1 MAVPTISITRV
12 EALEG
17 GYLRFKVS
25 LSAPTTDEVRIDYRA
40 LEGTA
45 KDAPLNFQDYT
56 VYKGNGGIYRIDT
69 LVIPAGQTE
78 GEIVVR
84 ARPDNLDEVDE
95 SLWVELFN
103 PKGAAFVG
111 NPATVRVL
119 GVVQDNNGTGSDL
132 AMFVSS
138 PTVVEGDGG
147 TRRAVFEVHLSEALA
162 TDLTLSYRT
171 VDGSARAGSDYS
183 AKTGT
188 VKISAGETTAT
199 VAVDLLGDNA
209 VELNEYFSLVVTPPG
224 VVKNGREGSAGTAT
238 ILDDDTGNGAIP
250 IIAVERATQTE
261 GGTMRFRVV
270 LSKATDD
277 EVRIDYR
284 TVLGSATDAPLN
296 NRDYPPQTGTLVI
309 EAGDRVGF
317 VEIRANPDN
326 LDEVDESLWLEFSS
340 PDNARFAGYQKIER
354 VLGIVNDD
362 DGTGSNRS
370 VFVSSPTIIEGDAGA
385 RQAVFEIHLSEA
397 YEKNLTFKFKTSDGT
412 AKSGADYAGRSGSV
426 TLLAGQTVTA
436 VTIDLVEDERLE
448 GDESFSLALTPPAGG
463 IVKNV
468 VTAGRA
474 TIANDDDIHEVIRG
488 NDSANRLYGGTGD
501 DSIFGNGGN
510 DTLSG
515 GSGKDRIDGGK
526 GNDVQDGGSGNDK
539 LWGREGNDRL
549 IGGTGNDGLE
559 GNSGKDTLRGGDGH
573 DRMKGD
579 SGVDT
584 LEGGKG
590 ADRLLGGDQ
599 ADTFVFRARS
609 DSTVDS
615 AGRDKIGDFSRSE
628 GDKLGLSGIDAK
640 TAAKGNNAFSFI
652 GDDAFDKHAGELR
665 YAHKNG
671 NTLVQGDVNGDGKA
685 DFAFVLE
692 GTIGLKAS
700 DFIL

>member
-1 MAVPTISITRV
+1 MAAMLAVTTGSDMVSVGGPMRV
-12 EALEG
+12 ASSRRCIEA
-17 GYLRFKVS
+17 
-25 LSAPTTDEVRIDYRA
+25 TTGSDV
-40 LEGTA
+40 G
-45 KDAPLNFQDYT
+45 
-56 VYKGNGGIYRIDT
+56 
-69 LVIPAGQTE
+69 
-78 GEIVVR
+78 
-84 ARPDNLDEVDE
+84 
-95 SLWVELFN
+95 VEEL
-103 PKGAAFVG
+103 AAFV
-111 NPATVRVL
+111 
-119 GVVQDNNGTGSDL
+119 
-132 AMFVSS
+132 
-138 PTVVEGDGG
+138 
-147 TRRAVFEVHLSEALA
+147 AL
-162 TDLTLSYRT
+162 L
-171 VDGSARAGSDYS
+171 
-183 AKTGT
+183 
-188 VKISAGETTAT
+188 
-199 VAVDLLGDNA
+199 AVDVQQL
-209 VELNEYFSLVVTPPG
+209 P
-224 VVKNGREGSAGTAT
+224 
-238 ILDDDTGNGAIP
+238 
-250 IIAVERATQTE
+250 E
-261 GGTMRFRVV
+261 GG
-270 LSKATDD
+270 
-277 EVRIDYR
+277 
-284 TVLGSATDAPLN
+284 G
-296 NRDYPPQTGTLVI
+296 
-309 EAGDRVGF
+309 
-317 VEIRANPDN
+317 
-326 LDEVDESLWLEFSS
+326 
-340 PDNARFAGYQKIER
+340 
-354 VLGIVNDD
+354 D
-362 DGTGSNRS
+362 DGR
-370 VFVSSPTIIEGDAGA
+370 A
-385 RQAVFEIHLSEA
+385 
-397 YEKNLTFKFKTSDGT
+397 
-412 AKSGADYAGRSGSV
+412 
-426 TLLAGQTVTA
+426 
-436 VTIDLVEDERLE
+436 E
-448 GDESFSLALTPPAGG
+448 GDEHGEQHEQGDDDHDTGHDANLLALGFVGPGLDLDRGAAGQG
-463 IVKNV
+463 GNADRA
-468 VTAGRA
+468 AGRA
-474 TIANDDDIHEVIRG
+474 MIANDDDIHEVIRG

-549 IGGTGNDGLE
+549 TGGTGNDGLE
-559 GNSGKDTLRGGDGH
+559 GNSGKDTLKGGDGH